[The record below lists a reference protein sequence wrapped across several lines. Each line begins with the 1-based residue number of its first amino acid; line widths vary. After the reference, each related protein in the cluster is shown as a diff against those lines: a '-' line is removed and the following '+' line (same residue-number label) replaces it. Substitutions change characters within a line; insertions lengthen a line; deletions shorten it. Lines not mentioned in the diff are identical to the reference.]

1 MGKNIRYYLMDNI
14 ANGRVK
20 CTIANWTGISYRIPR
35 VMLDSCTDRADLKQC
50 GVYFLFG
57 EDEVKNEQYVYVG
70 QARIRKNGEGIHK
83 RISEHDTEDYWNE
96 AVAFIAADD
105 SFGPTEISY
114 LENRFWAL
122 AKDAG
127 RMTVKN
133 DVEPSIGHVTEEK
146 ESELEEF
153 IEYAKICMGVLGYK
167 IFDKPIT
174 ASAAATPDSPV
185 FRLSRN
191 GLNARSIVTTDG
203 LAVLEGSKISLNE
216 LPACP
221 PHIHNTRQK
230 YWDKVDE
237 NGILKETIPFKSPS
251 GAACFVI
258 GGAANGNTE
267 WKTEDGITFGT
278 YISEVSHE
286 S

>member
-1 MGKNIRYYLMDNI
+1 MDNI
-14 ANGRVK
+14 ATGRVK
-20 CTIANWTGISYRIPR
+20 CIIANWTGISYRIPR
-35 VMLDSCTDRADLKQC
+35 VMLDNCQDRADLKQC

-57 EDEVKNEQYVYVG
+57 EDEVNNEQYVYVG
-70 QARIRKNGEGIHK
+70 QARIRKNGEGILK

-96 AVAFIAADD
+96 AVAFITADD

-153 IEYAKICMGVLGYK
+153 IEYAKICMGVLGYN

-174 ASAAATPDSPV
+174 AASASDMDGNDSPI
-185 FRLSRN
+185 FQLTSN
-191 GLNARSIVTTDG
+191 GLNASGIITADG
-203 LAVLEGSKISLNE
+203 FSVLEGSQINLKERPS
-216 LPACP
+216 CP
-221 PHIHNTRQK
+221 SHVHNTRQK
-230 YWDKVDE
+230 HLAKIDE
-237 NGILKETIPFKSPS
+237 NGLLKETIPFKSPS
-251 GAACFVI
+251 GAASFVI
-258 GGAANGNTE
+258 GGSANGNLE
-267 WKTEDGITFGT
+267 WKTEDNVPFGT